1 MSNIRISDQIFL
13 NEDIMS
19 CVSEYIPS
27 SCILPYILV
36 NKTNLNSWRRSNGNN
51 MRYQSNT
58 TDKKVVSYVSY
69 YFRSVAML
77 EWAIQA
83 NMPIT
88 AKVFANSCRYGNVE
102 CVKRFRLNL
111 IVHGMPVHA
120 SMPLWV
126 VI

>member
-19 CVSEYIPS
+19 CISEYIPS
-27 SCILPYILV
+27 SCILLYLLV
-36 NKTNLNSWRRSNGNN
+36 NNSWRRSNGNN

-88 AKVFANSCRYGNVE
+88 AKVFANSCRYGNLE
-102 CVKRFRLNL
+102 RVKRLRLNL